1 MSNNVY
7 GSGLRNVGSYQVSG
21 EPYVSASVVND
32 THEEQIIFPKVSNNI
47 TVKHNGQIYNSLYLS
62 GSDNGSL
69 YYINEKIPDPPA
81 NSSERSLSVWL
92 SGSGQH
98 NASSF
103 RDNGI
108 VISGTETNNK
118 FLIREKDGKL
128 QGLHVYGNGTQV
140 VATTSVQF
148 PTEGWKH
155 LVLTVKDSE
164 LKLYI
169 DRDLKVTSTAG
180 TTTVGANLGSNL
192 VIGSV
197 ANFEGEYGFRDAILW
212 DTALS
217 AGQVETLFDSSG
229 SATSPAGANKLIW
242 LKPSSLV
249 GESLTNLKNHADT
262 HTYGNFILKNIDGTE
277 IANIVPESPFADV
290 NGGELRVHYRTT
302 GSTNV
307 ATNKHYWSLKGQ
319 DEQVTMN
326 IKAKEIY
333 LSAPSG
339 DAAYSLHADLTTIP
353 TSSMYQHT
361 GLGVDD

>member
-32 THEEQIIFPKVSNNI
+32 THEEQIVFPKVSNNI

-62 GSDNGSL
+62 GSDNQSL
-69 YYINEKIPDPPA
+69 YYINEKTPDFPA
-81 NSSERSLSVWL
+81 NSSQRSLSVWL

-98 NASSF
+98 NASSQ

-108 VISGTETNNK
+108 IIGGTETNNK
-118 FLIREKDGKL
+118 FTLREKDGKL
-128 QGLHVYGNGTQV
+128 QGIHSYDNGAKAV
-140 VATTSVQF
+140 TTAVQF

-155 LVLTVKDSE
+155 LVLTVKDNE
-164 LKLYI
+164 MKLYI
-169 DRDLKVTSTAG
+169 DRDLNKTSTAG

-217 AGQVETLFDSSG
+217 ATQVEALFDSSG
-229 SATSPAGANKLIW
+229 SATSPVGANKLIW
-242 LKPSSLV
+242 LKPSSLI
-249 GESLTNLKNHADT
+249 GESLTSLKNHADT
-262 HTYGNFILKNIDGTE
+262 HTYGNFILKEINGTE
-277 IANIVPESPFADV
+277 VANIVPESPFADV

-319 DEQVTMN
+319 DEQVSMN
-326 IKAKEIY
+326 IKTKEIY

-339 DAAYSLHADLTTIP
+339 DAAYSLHADLTVIP